1 MFRFSTNL
9 RLMNT
14 YSFKV
19 IVPAIVQSIMNSQ
32 NLPMEG
38 GILEVVSAT
47 QFKLAINT
55 SLDAPLPAR
64 LSEFSVDLYNKE
76 TIPFSPFTNLTIPG
90 QKINGNTKLIIPSQV
105 VTIKNETE
113 LDRWFDQVFDLET
126 VDLSITGRPT
136 VYLGALSST
145 PDLDKT
151 TSMPGL
157 NRLSGFSIMDLKVV
171 FPPDSNG
178 NNIKGTINIPNAG
191 ALALYFGNITFDIY
205 SGSTKLG
212 YMTTYEVLLNRG
224 NNTLNWDGS
233 LDLPTVAKNIGPIL
247 ASQKD
252 ALKRGQVEFNV
263 IGTKVMVN
271 GERIPYIEQVI
282 GRKPLISVMPVIGLV
297 SDVLGGF
304 LGAGGGASIA
314 DAVGDVVGNNT
325 FLQNVINNFNKTQ
338 TAKMS
343 TKPTSL
349 TKRAPNPKDALMWNM
364 LKMGLRMKLN
374 QASI

>member
-1 MFRFSTNL
+1 
-9 RLMNT
+9 
-14 YSFKV
+14 
-19 IVPAIVQSIMNSQ
+19 MNSQ

-38 GILEVVSAT
+38 GSLECISAT

-55 SLDAPLPAR
+55 TLDAPLPAR

-76 TIPFSPFTNLTIPG
+76 TTPFSPFTNLTIFG
-90 QKINGNTKLIIPSQV
+90 QKINGNTKLIIPSQL
-105 VTIKNETE
+105 VTIKNEAE
-113 LDRWFDQVFDLET
+113 LDRWFDQVFDSET

-136 VYLGALSST
+136 VHLGELSST
-145 PDLDKT
+145 PNLDKT

-157 NRLSGFSIMDLKVV
+157 NRLSGFGIIDLKVV

-191 ALALYFGNITFDIY
+191 ALTLNFGNITFDIY

-282 GRKPLISVMPVIGLV
+282 GRKPLISAMPVIALV

-325 FLQNVINNFNKTQ
+325 FLQNVMNNFNKTQ
-338 TAKMS
+338 TAKKS
-343 TKPTSL
+343 TKLTSL

-364 LKMGLRMKLN
+364 LKLGLRMKLN